1 MTMYITERDKR
12 KLMGILG
19 IVKDEGPQELL
30 VKISSLEVVS
40 EEQAFGRV
48 IGMNSLC
55 TLSIS
60 GSQEERTVKLVYHF
74 DDDLSDEKISI
85 FSEFGI
91 FLLGKTVGQV
101 AHFSDGLMGV
111 DVVIKGV
118 FSPKSEDSPT

>member
-1 MTMYITERDKR
+1 MYITERDKR

-118 FSPKSEDSPT
+118 FSPKSEDSPI

>member
-1 MTMYITERDKR
+1 MYITERDKR